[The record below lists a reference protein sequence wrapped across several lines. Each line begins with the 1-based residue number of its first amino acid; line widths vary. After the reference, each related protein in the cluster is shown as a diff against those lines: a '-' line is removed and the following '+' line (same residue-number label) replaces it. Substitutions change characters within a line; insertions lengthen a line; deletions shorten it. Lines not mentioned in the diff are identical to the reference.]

1 MERRSGA
8 ANREVT
14 ADQFVALLK
23 DSFSIDS
30 IRVRWYGPH
39 SKAESS
45 RGNRLEG
52 NMSLGRIHSV
62 FGRIA
67 ATGVTALCLF
77 LAFPAFV
84 IAGESAAG
92 RKSTPPTKQVSKAQ
106 VVAAYGKLPLNFEAN
121 QGQTDPR
128 VKFLSRGRGYAL
140 FLTGNEAVLSL
151 RTQKSGVRSEP
162 QAGGNGKFDTGNSLK
177 ASRQSPVVTPPS
189 HRPTDNGLR
198 TTDAFVTPLIQ
209 NPKSQIQNLL
219 AARGSRVAS
228 PESPAPSVLRLKLV
242 GTSPN
247 AKIAGLDELP
257 GKSNYFLGNDPK
269 KWRTNLPTYA
279 KVRYENVYPGIDL
292 VYYGNQRQL
301 ECDFIVAP
309 GADPR
314 AVRVAVDTGT
324 ADPDAAH
331 LRVTPNGDLV
341 IAIDGGEIR
350 FRKPVV
356 YQIKSAG
363 GSQQSA
369 VALNHQS
376 AIDNRQFLDGRYV
389 LRSPE
394 SKARNSRLENRQL
407 TIGNHQSE
415 IGFEIARYDA
425 SRPLIIDPVLS
436 YSTYLG
442 GSDVDE
448 AAAIAVDGSGYA
460 YLMGDTTSADFPI
473 EYPEQRAN
481 AGLSDIF
488 VTKID
493 AAGSVPLYSTYLG
506 GSADDT
512 AYLYGGGI
520 AVDTDGNA
528 YITGGTSSTDFP
540 ITIGD
545 VGPFQRSLGG
555 GTDAF
560 VAKLDPTG
568 SALVYSTYLGGSA
581 FDHGGGIAIDS
592 SGNAYVAG
600 QTYSPTEDFPLLNPL
615 QPSFGGSS
623 DAFVASLNPT
633 GSALNYSTYLGGSA
647 DDFAFGIAVDG
658 GGNAYLT
665 GRTYSSNF
673 PTANAYQAAF
683 GGVADAFVAKV
694 AAGGTA
700 LLYSTYLGGSAED
713 GGIGIAADSS
723 GDAYVAGWTYSS
735 DFPTTIGAYDTS
747 CGTDGSCNFDG
758 ESTYPDAFVASLDA
772 TGSALNY
779 STFVGGTSDD
789 TGYSIAVDSSG
800 NAYVTGNTSSTD
812 FPTAS
817 PLQDTNAG
825 AEDVFVTK
833 LNSTGSAVIFSTY
846 LGGSGSDHG
855 TAIAVDSYG
864 DAYVAGATA
873 SIEFPT
879 TTGAYD
885 GFCGT
890 DGTCN
895 EGASD
900 AFVAKLTDLALPI
913 VTLSLTSL
921 DFGSLGVGFTSAAQ
935 TVTLTNNGD
944 ASFSYTSAVTG
955 DFAVDSSTTTCPIAS
970 ADVSAGASCTFDVT
984 FTPTAIGP
992 RTGELILTDSAPGTP
1007 HTVSLSGTGVAAPAV
1022 GSLTPSVDF
1031 GDQTVGVTSAEQPVT
1046 LTNNG
1051 TAPLTINTVSTAPA
1065 QFTPIN
1071 HCPVPPAA
1079 LAVGASCSIGVTFT
1093 PTATGAV
1100 IGTLTIDDDAPGN
1113 PHTVVLTGTGVLPN
1127 PVPHVNQ
1134 PLVPLAA
1141 APGGA
1146 GFTLTVNGTGF
1157 VSGSVVK
1164 WNGAALATTFVNSG
1178 QLTAT
1183 VPAAN
1188 VATAGTVSV
1197 TAFSPTPG
1205 GGISNALFSQVTDA
1219 TPSVQVSRTDL
1230 ATGGSPFFSGLTEAD
1245 LNGDGKVDLIVV
1257 QNMLANYSVSVFL
1270 GNGDG
1275 TFQTRRDNAVGA
1287 RADGVTAADF
1297 NGDGLLDLAVT
1308 RYYQNTVAVLLG
1320 NGDGTFQPLVESPT
1334 GPNPW
1339 AITTGDFDGDG
1350 KLDLAVR
1357 SLSSVSVLLGNGD
1370 GTFPN
1375 HLDFATGSTAEPLAL
1390 VTGDF
1395 NLDGKL
1401 DLAAANSI
1409 DSTASVLLGNGDGT
1423 FQPHI
1428 DLPTGTDPRS
1438 ITTADFNGDGKL
1450 DLAIA
1455 NRADSTVSVLLGN
1468 GDGTFQAHV
1477 DSATDVNPEPMILG
1491 DFNGDG
1497 KLDIAT
1503 GNTDTLTLSILLGNG
1518 DGTFQ
1523 PPMNF
1528 AAGNRPVAVTGGD
1541 FNRDGRL
1548 DLAAANDSDDTV
1560 SILLQAPVVSL
1571 PSTSLTFASQVVGT
1585 SSTARTVTL
1594 TNTGSA
1600 SLAISGLRLSGP
1612 NAGDFAVGGDCPVT
1626 QLGFPPP
1633 MCMDSAYFFTAFP
1646 VATPPFSSIFYV
1658 TAPNADGDRLVV
1670 GAPTGGFDSIRRAMS
1685 YIPVISFPNEAFCDF
1700 IQLAPGM
1707 QVASYVPTVAERT
1720 GDFSAFTGLLVDPAT
1735 GQPVPNGVI
1744 PFSPT
1749 PSFWA
1754 WRVPGNAFRTGG
1766 LPAGASCNID
1776 VTSSPTTT
1784 GPLSAVV
1791 TVADSAAG
1799 AYQSISLTGTGIQ
1812 PAVSLSPTSVG
1823 FTGNPLNL
1831 DCPSKAVTLTNTGDV
1846 SITLVSIAATPPF
1859 SVAYDTCPTELGVG
1873 EGCTTIQVKFY
1884 PTVVGPASGTLTVTT
1899 DPPVTSGNTVSLS
1912 GNGLPACQLLVKARS
1927 VKVLRGTDSTD
1938 FDVSD
1943 SKPSCSPTNFNLTC
1957 TADNPALCALD
1968 PTVIP
1973 PSGTSRLTVANLRAV
1988 TAEAVR
1994 VVVNSLSEFRA
2005 ASETVSVLISDFAF
2019 TRAPERA
2026 SVRAGES
2033 TSYALVIRPVNGLEG
2048 SVQLSCSGAPRG
2060 ATCSVTPSSVTLDGS
2075 SLGQATVR
2083 VTTTARALAGAGRQG
2098 RPPLGPQAGLPLLGL
2113 VSLAGLAMLMARRQ
2127 RVGLVLGVSLLLV
2140 LVWVACGGGG
2150 FMLTSSGGGTPAGTY
2165 ALTITG
2171 SYSTSFGDSP
2181 LTHGTTVT
2189 LTVN

>member
-1 MERRSGA
+1 M
-8 ANREVT
+8 T
-14 ADQFVALLK
+14 
-23 DSFSIDS
+23 
-30 IRVRWYGPH
+30 
-39 SKAESS
+39 
-45 RGNRLEG
+45 
-52 NMSLGRIHSV
+52 LGKIHSV
-62 FGRIA
+62 FGRVA
-67 ATGVTALCLF
+67 AIGVTALCLF
-77 LAFPAFV
+77 PAFTLFV

-92 RKSTPPTKQVSKAQ
+92 RKSNPAAKQVSKAQ
-106 VVAAYGKLPLNFEAN
+106 VAAAYGSLPLSFEAN
-121 QGQTDPR
+121 QGQTDPQ
-128 VKFLSRGRGYAL
+128 VKFLSRGRGYTL

-151 RTQKSGVRSEP
+151 RSQKSGTRSQP
-162 QAGGNGKFDTGNSLK
+162 QAGGNWKFKAGDSLK
-177 ASRQSPVVTPPS
+177 ASPQSLVAAPPS

-198 TTDAFVTPLIQ
+198 TTNAFITPLIQ
-209 NPKSQIQNLL
+209 NPESQIQNLL
-219 AARGSRVAS
+219 AARESRVAS
-228 PESPAPSVLRLKLV
+228 PESLAPSVLRLKLV
-242 GTSPN
+242 GANPN
-247 AKIAGLDELP
+247 AKSAGLDELP

-269 KWRTNLPTYA
+269 KWRTNLSTYA

-314 AVRVAVDTGT
+314 AVRFAVDTGT
-324 ADPDAAH
+324 ADPDALR
-331 LRVTPNGDLV
+331 LRVTPDGDLLM
-341 IAIDGGEIR
+341 ATDGGEIR

-363 GSQQSA
+363 GSQQAA

-376 AIDNRQFLDGRYV
+376 AIDNRQFLDGGYV

-394 SKARNSRLENRQL
+394 SRTRNSRLENRQL

-415 IGFEIARYDA
+415 IGFEIARYDP
-425 SRPLIIDPVLS
+425 SRSLIIDPVLS

-448 AAAIAVDGSGYA
+448 AAAITVDGSGYA
-460 YLMGDTTSADFPI
+460 YLMGDTTSADFPTFPI
-473 EYPEQRAN
+473 ANPEQRAN

-493 AAGSVPLYSTYLG
+493 TATAGLPPIYSTYLG

-512 AYLYGGGI
+512 AYQYGGGI
-520 AVDTDGNA
+520 AVDGDGNA

-540 ITIGD
+540 TTAGAAA
-545 VGPFQRSLGG
+545 PFQGTLGG
-555 GTDAF
+555 GFDAF
-560 VAKLDPTG
+560 VAKLDQTG
-568 SALVYSTYLGGSA
+568 STLVYSTYLGGSA
-581 FDHGGGIAIDS
+581 FDFGGGVAIDS
-592 SGNAYVAG
+592 LGNAYVAG

-633 GSALNYSTYLGGSA
+633 GSDLNYSTYLGGSA
-647 DDFAFGIAVDG
+647 DDFAYSMAVDG
-658 GGNAYLT
+658 TGNAYVT
-665 GRTYSSNF
+665 GRTYSANF
-673 PTANAYQAAF
+673 PTVNAYQDTF

-694 AAGGTA
+694 SANGTS
-700 LLYSTYLGGSAED
+700 LLYSTYLGGSALD
-713 GGIGIAADSS
+713 GGVGIATDSS
-723 GDAYVAGWTYSS
+723 GDAYVTGWTYSS
-735 DFPTTIGAYDTS
+735 NFPTV
-747 CGTDGSCNFDG
+747 GTMQGRG
-758 ESTYPDAFVASLDA
+758 L
-772 TGSALNY
+772 TGSEDVFITKVDPSGSGLVY
-779 STFVGGTSDD
+779 STSLGGTSDD
-789 TGYSIAVDSSG
+789 AGYSIAVDSSG

-825 AEDVFVTK
+825 GEDVFVTK
-833 LNSTGSAVIFSTY
+833 VNSTGSAVIFSTY
-846 LGGSGSDHG
+846 LGGSGNDYS
-855 TAIAVDSYG
+855 TAIAVDSSG

-873 SIEFPT
+873 SMNFPT
-879 TTGAYD
+879 QSAYD
-885 GFCGT
+885 PGCGT
-890 DGTCN
+890 DGACN
-895 EGASD
+895 QGASD
-900 AFVAKLTDLALPI
+900 AFVAKLTDLALPML
-913 VTLSLTSL
+913 TLSPPSW
-921 DFGSLGVGFTSAAQ
+921 DFGSLGVGFPSAPH

-944 ASFSYTSAVTG
+944 LSFSYTSAVTG

-970 ADVSAGASCTFDVT
+970 ADVSAGASCTFDIT

-1007 HTVSLSGTGVAAPAV
+1007 HTVSLSGTGIAAPAV

-1031 GDQTVGVTSAEQPVT
+1031 GDQAVGVTSAEQPVT
-1046 LTNNG
+1046 ITNNG
-1051 TAPLTINTVSTAPA
+1051 TAPMTINTVSTVPA

-1071 HCPVPPAA
+1071 HCPVPPDT
-1079 LAVGASCSIGVTFT
+1079 LAVGAPCTNGVTFT

-1100 IGTLTIDDDAPGN
+1100 IGTLTIEDDAPGN
-1113 PHTVVLTGTGVLPN
+1113 PHFVTLTGTGVLPN

-1134 PLVPLAA
+1134 PLVPAA
-1141 APGGA
+1141 AVPGRA
-1146 GFTLTVNGTGF
+1146 DFTLTVNGTGF

-1164 WNGAALATTFVNSG
+1164 WNGAALATPLVNSG

-1183 VPAAN
+1183 VPAAR

-1205 GGISNALFSQVTDA
+1205 GGTSNAVFFQVTNA
-1219 TPSVQVSRTDL
+1219 TPSVRVSRTDY

-1245 LNGDGKVDLIVV
+1245 LNVDGKIDLIVV
-1257 QNMLANYSVSVFL
+1257 QNMLANYSVSIFL

-1275 TFQTRRDNAVGA
+1275 TFQTRQDNAVGA
-1287 RADGVTAADF
+1287 CANGVTAADF
-1297 NGDGLLDLAVT
+1297 NGDGLLDLAAT
-1308 RYYQNTVAVLLG
+1308 RYCQNTVAVLLG
-1320 NGDGTFQPLVESPT
+1320 NGDGTFQPLVEFPT
-1334 GPNPW
+1334 GPDTW
-1339 AITTGDFDGDG
+1339 AITTGDFNADG

-1370 GTFPN
+1370 GTFQN
-1375 HLDFATGSTAEPLAL
+1375 HLDFATGSTVEPLAL

-1423 FQPHI
+1423 FQSHI

-1455 NRADSTVSVLLGN
+1455 NRADSTVSILLGN

-1477 DSATDVNPEPMILG
+1477 DSATDVNPEPVILG

-1497 KLDIAT
+1497 KLDIAS

-1523 PPMNF
+1523 PPVNF
-1528 AAGNRPVAVTGGD
+1528 AVGTRPVAVTGGD

-1548 DLAAANDSDDTV
+1548 DLATVNDSDDTV
-1560 SILLQAPVVSL
+1560 SVLLQAPMVSL
-1571 PSTSLTFASQVVGT
+1571 SPTVLTFTDQLVGT
-1585 SSTARTVTL
+1585 TSPGQTVTL

-1600 SLAISGLRLSGP
+1600 PLKVSSVAISGANS
-1612 NAGDFAVGGDCPVT
+1612 GDFAQTNDCGSAVVPQPVGWAATVSAWNSAQAAAAAALQVWTAFQDAANTVGYTPAVSAAATVVAAEQAAYTAVVNAAQANYAAASAPTDPAALNAAVT
-1626 QLGFPPP
+1626 AANSAVALANNALAAANTAASDPDVAVVLAFTPPP
-1633 MCMDSAYFFTAFP
+1633 WSPPSGCPAD
-1646 VATPPFSSIFYV
+1646 ATCLSSIP
-1658 TAPNADGDRLVV
+1658 ASA
-1670 GAPTGGFDSIRRAMS
+1670 AS
-1685 YIPVISFPNEAFCDF
+1685 
-1700 IQLAPGM
+1700 LAAAAAAATTSAAGM
-1707 QVASYVPTVAERT
+1707 I
-1720 GDFSAFTGLLVDPAT
+1720 G
-1735 GQPVPNGVI
+1735 
-1744 PFSPT
+1744 
-1749 PSFWA
+1749 
-1754 WRVPGNAFRTGG
+1754 
-1766 LPAGASCNID
+1766 SCRID
-1776 VTSSPTTT
+1776 VTFMPTAPGTRKGT
-1784 GPLSAVV
+1784 ITITDNDNNVPDSTQTIMLS
-1791 TVADSAAG
+1791 
-1799 AYQSISLTGTGIQ
+1799 GTALQ
-1812 PAVSLSPTSVG
+1812 PAVTLSPASVG

-1846 SITLVSIAATPPF
+1846 SLTLVNIEATPPF
-1859 SVAYDTCPTELGVG
+1859 SVTYDTCPAELGVG
-1873 EGCTTIQVKFY
+1873 ESCATIQVKFY

-1943 SKPSCSPTNFNLTC
+1943 SKPSCSPTDLNLTC
-1957 TADNPALCALD
+1957 TADNPALCALN
-1968 PTVIP
+1968 PRVIP

-1994 VVVNSLSEFRA
+1994 VVVKSVSEFRA

-2019 TRAPERA
+2019 TRAPEQA

-2033 TSYALVIRPVNGLEG
+2033 TSYALAIRPVNGLEG
-2048 SVQLSCSGAPRG
+2048 SVQLSCSGAPQG

-2075 SLGQATVR
+2075 SLEQATVR
-2083 VTTTARALAGAGRQG
+2083 VTTKGRALAGPGRQG
-2098 RPPLGPQAGLPLLGL
+2098 PPPLGPQARLPLLGL
-2113 VSLAGLAMLMARRQ
+2113 MSLAGLALLMARRR
-2127 RVGLVLGVSLLLV
+2127 RVGLVLGVSLLLA

-2150 FMLTSSGGGTPAGTY
+2150 LMLTSSGGGTPAGTY
-2165 ALTITG
+2165 TLTITG
-2171 SYSTSFGDSP
+2171 SYTASAGDSS